1 MVKMLRIDD
10 RLIHGQIAVVWS
22 KELGVDRIIVANDKV
37 VKNDVQKATLKMA
50 APATVK
56 CSIFSVEDACD
67 VLNDPRAND
76 MKILA
81 IVNNTLDARRICE
94 KAKGIELFNV
104 GNYGLIS
111 ENVKEKRKIGDTFY
125 VDNADVEN
133 LRAIVEMGIPSVYQ
147 LIPTKSAKRIEELI

>member
-22 KELGVDRIIVANDKV
+22 KELGVDRIVVANDKV
-37 VKNDVQKATLKMA
+37 AKNDVQKATLKMA

-56 CSIFSVEDACD
+56 CSILSVDDACD
-67 VLNDPRAND
+67 VLVDPRAEK

-81 IVNNTLDARRICE
+81 LVNNTEDARRIC
-94 KAKGIELFNV
+94 KKVKGIELFNV

-111 ENVKEKRKIGDTFY
+111 ENVKGKKKLGDTFY
-125 VDNADVEN
+125 ADEMDIEN
-133 LRAIVEMGIPSVYQ
+133 LKAIVDMGIPSEYQ
-147 LIPTKSAKRIEELI
+147 LIPTKTALKIQNMI